1 MLSYSLGE
9 RNILNP
15 AHDVC
20 FHKIS
25 RFFMRDL
32 TEKKLVFKPWFGCIG
47 TITVFLR
54 RQKLSKKTNV
64 NFEVPSFIS
73 IEDLF

>member
-1 MLSYSLGE
+1 
-9 RNILNP
+9 
-15 AHDVC
+15 
-20 FHKIS
+20 
-25 RFFMRDL
+25 MRDL

-47 TITVFLR
+47 TITVFFKETEAL
-54 RQKLSKKTNV
+54 KKTNV

>member
-1 MLSYSLGE
+1 
-9 RNILNP
+9 
-15 AHDVC
+15 
-20 FHKIS
+20 
-25 RFFMRDL
+25 MRDL

-47 TITVFLR
+47 TITVFFTETEAL
-54 RQKLSKKTNV
+54 KKTNV